1 MTELRPGL
9 YQGRS
14 DDYNKPDEWSR
25 NIFGYTKGFRTQGW
39 FEDMFSVDP
48 CGTFKGILEVNG
60 YHREGNL
67 RFRVPGEFLE

>member
-1 MTELRPGL
+1 MTELKPGL

-39 FEDMFSVDP
+39 LEDMFSGNP
-48 CGTFKGILEVNG
+48 CGTFKGILKVSDYLIKN
-60 YHREGNL
+60 NL
-67 RFRVPGEFLE
+67 RFKIPGEFLE